1 MEPITDI
8 EQSHFLNRNKIR
20 IFLASLVLVGALI
33 YFSVITFQSAMVY
46 YYTVSEIQ
54 EEPATLPGRMVR
66 VSGKLVPESFNRTQ
80 GSTVAF
86 FELTDGE
93 NVLIAQHDGIIP
105 DLFFNEH
112 SEIILEGSHNPADN
126 FTSHNVIVKCPSKY
140 VAMEEESKLDTQ

>member
-8 EQSHFLNRNKIR
+8 EQSHFLNRNKVR
-20 IFLASLVLVGALI
+20 IFLASLVLIGALI

-80 GSTVAF
+80 GSTLAY

-93 NVLIAQHDGIIP
+93 NILIAQHDGIIP

-112 SEIILEGSHNPADN
+112 SEIILEGSHNPSDK

-140 VAMEEESKLDTQ
+140 VAIEEESKLDTQ

>member
-8 EQSHFLNRNKIR
+8 EQSHFLNRNKVR